1 MLHFPGLGPKPG
13 QVYFMENTPRKIV
26 GAEIWIEPGHTE
38 AMIDDWFGILAKNSL
53 GCARLLLV
61 WQYLEKS
68 RGVYD
73 FTLYDWAFRAAEK
86 HGIRVVASL
95 QTDSMPAH
103 WGMPYNLHARY
114 LPKDEAEMVIVADYI
129 TAVVTRYKDSPVLD
143 TWLHLDENSVAPE
156 GTPLA
161 MGRFRDWLKHK
172 YGAISR
178 LNDIWRTDF
187 PSFAGIEHDERWTGA
202 GMHTPFWTRSVPFTD
217 FHTFYREYNTW
228 YLRWVTDR
236 IKEIDPRHGI
246 HNYIANIPG
255 HHAQQSLDLPKW
267 RDFLDTFGCG
277 VHPPWHLGMFAP
289 DQVALGVSLSCEIA
303 RGAIEPKPFWLTET
317 QGGSIIYAGVTYPRN
332 LNADDLGQI
341 FWTAIGAGADR
352 VIYWLLNHRRQ
363 DYEAGEWGLLDF
375 QNEPTDRLRAV
386 ADCTRTLQERAAFFE
401 ASGPWATPVTILLS
415 LETETLALK
424 LKSLTDDEPGKG
436 PMAHLLEAYGI
447 YQALQELG
455 IPARLKFMDDYEW
468 DAAGSEPR
476 FAILPHV
483 TQLTAAQA
491 APIER
496 FVSAGHTLLVTGLTG
511 CYDELVNFQPL
522 TGFFLRQV
530 LGGQLRDV
538 RLLKKIV
545 SLELQ
550 DPDARLPVH
559 LWISEL
565 RPDAATPIGRQ
576 EGWITATRHAFGAGH
591 AYWIPALLGLGARE
605 SGDFRPLAALLAKLL
620 APHLQGLPVR
630 FAEYAPRILQ
640 RVLRGPGGVV
650 TVHANTGDTPAEL
663 TLRTAGLGR
672 PEVWWQSPGAK
683 FHRDECR
690 LEMPARA
697 TVVTHW
703 QD

>member
-1 MLHFPGLGPKPG
+1 MAT
-13 QVYFMENTPRKIV
+13 NSRKIV

-38 AMIDDWFGILAKNSL
+38 AMIDGWFALLAKNSL

-86 HGIRVVASL
+86 HGVKIVASL

-114 LPKDEAEMVIVADYI
+114 LPKDEREMGIVADYI
-129 TAVVTRYKDSPVLD
+129 KAVVTHYKDSPVLD

-161 MGRFRDWLKHK
+161 MERFREWLRCK
-172 YGAISR
+172 YGTIAR
-178 LNDIWRTDF
+178 LNDTWRTDF
-187 PSFAGIEHDERWTGA
+187 TGFEVIEQDARWTGA
-202 GMHTPFWTRSVPFTD
+202 GMHTPFWVRSVPLTD
-217 FHTFYREYNTW
+217 FYTFYREFNTW

-255 HHAQQSLDLPKW
+255 NHAEQSLDLPAW

-277 VHPPWHLGMFAP
+277 VHPPWHLGMLAP

-303 RGAIEPKPFWLTET
+303 RGVIEPKPFWLTET

-332 LNADDLGQI
+332 LNADDLAQI

-352 VIYWLLNHRRQ
+352 VIYWLLNHRLQ

-375 QNEPTDRLRAV
+375 QNEPTDRLRAIV
-386 ADCTRTLQERAAFFE
+386 DCTRTMQAHADLFE
-401 ASGPWATPVTILLS
+401 QSTPWATPVTILMS
-415 LETETLALK
+415 LQTETLALK
-424 LKSLTDDEPGKG
+424 LKSLDEGEPGKS

-468 DAAGSEPR
+468 DAPGAEKR

-483 TQLTAAQA
+483 TALEARQV

-496 FVSAGHTLLVTGLTG
+496 FVAAGHTLLVTGLTG
-511 CYDELVNFQPL
+511 LYDEWVNFQPL
-522 TGFFLRQV
+522 TGFGLRKV

-538 RLLKKIV
+538 RLLKKICP
-545 SLELQ
+545 LELHE
-550 DPDARLPVH
+550 PALTLPAH
-559 LWISEL
+559 LWIGEL
-565 RPDAATPIGRQ
+565 RPDGATPIGRQ
-576 EGWITATRHAFGAGH
+576 EGWITATRHTLGAGT
-591 AYWIPALLGLGARE
+591 ACWIPALLGLGARV
-605 SGDFRPLAALLAKLL
+605 SGDFRPLAALLRDLM
-620 APHLQGLPVR
+620 APYLRDLPVR
-630 FAEYAPRILQ
+630 FAGYTPRVFQ
-640 RVLRGPGGVV
+640 RVLTVPGGFV
-650 TVHANTGDTPAEL
+650 TVHANTGDLPV
-663 TLRTAGLGR
+663 TLSLETKGSPRSQ
-672 PEVWWQSPGAK
+672 VWWQSPGTQLD
-683 FHRDECR
+683 RSSLR
-690 LEMPARA
+690 LELPGRA
-697 TVVTHW
+697 TIVMHW
-703 QD
+703 AG

>member
-1 MLHFPGLGPKPG
+1 MAT
-13 QVYFMENTPRKIV
+13 TPRKII

-38 AMIDDWFGILAKNSL
+38 AMIDGWFGTLAKNSL

-73 FTLYDWAFRAAEK
+73 FTLYDWAFRAAER
-86 HGIRVVASL
+86 HGIKLVASL

-114 LPKDEAEMVIVADYI
+114 LPKNQAEMEIVAGYI
-129 TAVVTRYKDSPVLD
+129 KAVVSHYKDSPMLD

-156 GTPLA
+156 NTPLA
-161 MGRFRDWLKHK
+161 MERFRDWLQLK
-172 YGAISR
+172 YGEIAR
-178 LNDIWRTDF
+178 LNETWRTDF
-187 PSFAGIEHDERWTGA
+187 SGFAVIEHDQRWTGA

-217 FHTFYREYNTW
+217 FYTFFREHNTW

-255 HHAQQSLDLPKW
+255 HHAEQSLDLPKW

-303 RGAIEPKPFWLTET
+303 RGVIEPKPFWLTET

-332 LNADDLGQI
+332 LNADDLAQI

-352 VIYWLLNHRRQ
+352 VIYWLLNHRLQ

-375 QNEPTDRLRAV
+375 QNEPTDRLRAIV
-386 ADCTRTLQERAAFFE
+386 DCTHTLQGRASFFE
-401 ASGPWATPVTILLS
+401 ASTPWTTPVTILLS
-415 LETETLALK
+415 LESETLALK
-424 LKSLTDDEPGKG
+424 LKSLTNDEPGKG

-455 IPARLKFMDDYEW
+455 IPARLKFIGDYEW
-468 DAAGSEPR
+468 DASAAERR

-483 TQLTAAQA
+483 TVVTASQA
-491 APIER
+491 ASIER
-496 FVSAGHTLLVTGLTG
+496 FVATGHTLLVTGLTG
-511 CYDELVNFQPL
+511 FYDELVNFQPL
-522 TGFFLRQV
+522 TGFVLRKV
-530 LGGQLRDV
+530 LGGQVRDV
-538 RLLKKIV
+538 RLLQKIV

-550 DPDARLPVH
+550 EPVAKLPAH
-559 LWISEL
+559 LWITEL
-565 RPDAATPIGRQ
+565 RPDAAKPIGRQ
-576 EGWITATRHAFGAGH
+576 EGWITATSHTFGQGTAI
-591 AYWIPALLGLGARE
+591 WIPALIGLGARE
-605 SGDFRPLAALLAKLL
+605 SGDFRTLAEMLRALMTPCLEE
-620 APHLQGLPVR
+620 LPVR
-630 FAEYAPRILQ
+630 FSDYTPRVFQ
-640 RVLRGPGGVV
+640 RVLKGPGGFV
-650 TVHANTGDTPAEL
+650 TVHANTGDKEMALKLDTTGSANPQ
-663 TLRTAGLGR
+663 
-672 PEVWWQSPGAK
+672 VWWQSPGA
-683 FHRDECR
+683 R
-690 LEMPARA
+690 LRTDGRHLDLAARA
-697 TVVTHW
+697 TIVIHW
-703 QD
+703 SE